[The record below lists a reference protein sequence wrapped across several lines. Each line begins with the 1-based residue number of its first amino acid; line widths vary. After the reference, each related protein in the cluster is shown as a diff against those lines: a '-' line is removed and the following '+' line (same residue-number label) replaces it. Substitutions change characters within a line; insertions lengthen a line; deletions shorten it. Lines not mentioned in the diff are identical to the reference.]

1 MSYKIDYWYFND
13 YFNKS
18 QITELNKFIQ
28 HNHDKKEP
36 EYLKSHGAIKTSEV
50 LQIQY
55 HKLKDKLNL
64 LVQEAYGR
72 GLREF
77 GYDLSPAND
86 LENLNLNIYSSK
98 NKSQYECHYDSSN
111 SDMYDVKL
119 TLLINV
125 SLKKYEG
132 GKFEYLN
139 NKWIEVKELEKPGN
153 VVILKSY
160 FHHRVTPVT
169 SGERRTL
176 THFMVG
182 PRFI

>member
-1 MSYKIDYWYFND
+1 
-13 YFNKS
+13 
-18 QITELNKFIQ
+18 
-28 HNHDKKEP
+28 
-36 EYLKSHGAIKTSEV
+36 
-50 LQIQY
+50 
-55 HKLKDKLNL
+55 
-64 LVQEAYGR
+64 
-72 GLREF
+72 
-77 GYDLSPAND
+77 
-86 LENLNLNIYSSK
+86 
-98 NKSQYECHYDSSN
+98 
-111 SDMYDVKL
+111 MYDVKL
-119 TLLINV
+119 TLLINL